1 MYQNAAIQG
10 HLWTHKY
17 KKKTRS
23 IFAGYADAKMSSF
36 CSVTDKDNDFFF
48 SIKGISDVSSNKE

>member
-17 KKKTRS
+17 KKTRS

-48 SIKGISDVSSNKE
+48 SIQGISYVSSDKE

>member
-1 MYQNAAIQG
+1 MLLYRDICG
-10 HLWTHKY
+10 HIST